1 MGYQEFVD
9 FFNLSLEK
17 IKVDP
22 VRYFIQ
28 SQNILGI
35 TLTPAQRVIIKI
47 ALGIKLDSKIKY
59 DLYVEVVA
67 DKFTLEEKQYTE
79 EEIYYFLT
87 DKRYDYKHIS
97 QFKINKIDL
106 VCGRRSGKSL
116 IAAILSIYLGVTTN
130 WRPFLRLTPAATVL
144 IMSHSKEFSDEVLD
158 LMREMLQNSPLLSKL
173 INKDKKNTA
182 STLFLKVPFLVN
194 GAIMDSQV
202 QLKVGAA
209 SSKTTRGGAC
219 CVIICDEI
227 AFWNLDENMKETDVK
242 ILKAVRPTMKQFG
255 EKGMLIKLSSPAI
268 KQGVLFNEYEMDKR
282 GELPETYAVFKAPS
296 WFMNNV
302 IPIKEYYEEERLDS
316 EAFDNEYRANFK
328 DSLSNFIL
336 PETVERAVL
345 KNVKFLA
352 PSSDKNVKYYA
363 SIDAAFKADRFT
375 FSLVGIT
382 ENRVT
387 QYISKGWEGSRRV
400 PITSSIVAQWIKTAI
415 KDFPVDFIAADQFAF
430 QPLKEIFEIYGVTLK
445 ENTFTP
451 KFKKQIY
458 FNLKKLFHSEQID
471 LLDNPLQTKEIKELV
486 VEQSASG
493 TIKIGHPMAGS
504 DDFSDA
510 LAVAAYLAVE
520 NVSAGKFEFDTALS
534 MNTYDIKMDSEG
546 RAVGAAPSV
555 DMLTSQGYLDAKI
568 IDNSAS
574 YAVDPLDGILKHISK
589 ILDDDDEDS
598 GPQFIF

>member
-17 IKVDP
+17 IKIDP
-22 VRYFIQ
+22 IKYFIQ

-47 ALGIKLDSKIKY
+47 ALGIKLDSKVKY
-59 DLYVEVVA
+59 DLYIEVIA

-87 DKRYDYKHIS
+87 DKRYDFKHLS
-97 QFKINKIDL
+97 QFKVNKMDL
-106 VCGRRSGKSL
+106 ICGRRSGKSL

-158 LMREMLQNSPLLSKL
+158 LMREMLQNSPLLTRL

-182 STLFLKVPFLVN
+182 STLFLKVPFLVK
-194 GAIMDSQV
+194 GVVMDSQV

-302 IPIKEYYEEERLDS
+302 IPINEYYEEERLDS

-345 KNVKFLA
+345 KNVKFLP
-352 PSSDKNVKYYA
+352 PSADKNVKYYA

-504 DDFSDA
+504 DDFSDS
-510 LAVAAYLAVE
+510 LAVASYLAVE

-534 MNTYDIKMDSEG
+534 MNTYDIKMDAEG
-546 RAVGAAPSV
+546 RAIGAAPSV

-574 YAVDPLDGILKHISK
+574 YAVDPFDGILKHISK